1 MPDPATPRTHVR
13 VTLSANTIFR
23 ILAVAAL
30 ALGLIGFGANVANSR
45 DGSDLVWPFARQF
58 DFGEEGNFV
67 NWYQSVTLFA
77 CALLLVII
85 ALAKRRAGA
94 PRVLHWVV
102 LAAVVAFVAID
113 EAAQIHDRTVNA
125 FIAAL
130 TSTAADK
137 AAAPRD
143 SGIFGSTWM
152 FVYLPVGLVLTLVYL
167 RFFFALPRKTR
178 WGLAIS
184 AALYLGGAVVVE
196 AIYERVSAA
205 DGGETAISF
214 ALDACSETF
223 EMLGVAVF
231 AGTLVAYLA
240 REVGGMSVQFSE
252 GKFGDRVHEFPG
264 DA

>member
-1 MPDPATPRTHVR
+1 MPDSATPRRTDVR
-13 VTLSANTIFR
+13 VTLSARTIFR
-23 ILAVAAL
+23 ILAVAAV

-45 DGSDLVWPFARQF
+45 DESDLVWPFARQF

-67 NWYQSVTLFA
+67 NWYQSVTLFG
-77 CALLLVII
+77 CALLLAVI
-85 ALAKRRAGA
+85 ALAKRRAA
-94 PRVLHWVV
+94 PRVLHWAV

-130 TSTAADK
+130 TSTAAEK
-137 AAAPRD
+137 AAAPHD
-143 SGIFGSTWM
+143 SGLFGSTWM

-196 AIYERVSAA
+196 SIYEHVSAA
-205 DGGETAISF
+205 DGGETALSF
-214 ALDACSETF
+214 ALDAGSETL

-252 GKFGDRVHEFPG
+252 G
-264 DA
+264 